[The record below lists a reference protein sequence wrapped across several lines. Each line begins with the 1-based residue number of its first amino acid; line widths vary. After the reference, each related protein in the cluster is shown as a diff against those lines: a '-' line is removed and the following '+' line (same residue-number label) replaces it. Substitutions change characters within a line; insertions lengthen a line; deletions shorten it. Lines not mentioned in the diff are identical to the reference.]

1 MVWALKEHRPPNR
14 SKVALGKHMTS
25 SSCNQAL
32 YEGGRRPT
40 LTRPEIMGAWVI
52 GYDVAVVML
61 GGVVYG
67 FERLLG
73 PWGCKAQG
81 AGLLTKLQFILSSG
95 FIRL

>member
-1 MVWALKEHRPPNR
+1 
-14 SKVALGKHMTS
+14 
-25 SSCNQAL
+25 
-32 YEGGRRPT
+32 
-40 LTRPEIMGAWVI
+40 MGAWVI